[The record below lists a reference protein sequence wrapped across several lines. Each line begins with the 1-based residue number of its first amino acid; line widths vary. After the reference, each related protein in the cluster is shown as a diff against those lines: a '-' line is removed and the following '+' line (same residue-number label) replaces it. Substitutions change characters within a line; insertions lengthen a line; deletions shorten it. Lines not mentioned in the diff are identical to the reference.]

1 MSKNIIG
8 KQASMTGGL
17 VGQSEH
23 VFLPSVPPVVTIV
36 LTLLSI
42 MVRGFGPVSVKAVLL
57 S

>member
-1 MSKNIIG
+1 
-8 KQASMTGGL
+8 MTGGL

-42 MVRGFGPVSVKAVLL
+42 MVRGLDPFQLKL
-57 S
+57 SCCREK